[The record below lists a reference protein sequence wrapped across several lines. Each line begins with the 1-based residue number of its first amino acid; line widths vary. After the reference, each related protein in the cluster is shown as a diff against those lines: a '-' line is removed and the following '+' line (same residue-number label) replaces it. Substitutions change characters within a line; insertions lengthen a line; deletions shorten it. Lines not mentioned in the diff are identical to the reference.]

1 MSVYDDGTDLGPDS
15 ETPDSETPA
24 VTVQAGLAT
33 ATSSVPGPGEDE
45 D

>member
-1 MSVYDDGTDLGPDS
+1 VS
-15 ETPDSETPA
+15 EQDEQQQDEIPA

-33 ATSSVPGPGEDE
+33 ATSSVTGPGEDE

>member
-1 MSVYDDGTDLGPDS
+1 MS
-15 ETPDSETPA
+15 EQQEEETPA

-33 ATSSVPGPGEDE
+33 ATSSVTGPEDE